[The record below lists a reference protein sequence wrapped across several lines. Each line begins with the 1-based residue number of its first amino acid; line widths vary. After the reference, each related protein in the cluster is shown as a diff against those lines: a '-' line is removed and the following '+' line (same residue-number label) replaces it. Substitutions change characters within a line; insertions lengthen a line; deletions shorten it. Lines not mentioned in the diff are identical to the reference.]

1 MVLTSYGSTDVDE
14 LKRTYSCFPSG
25 VTALCAL
32 RDGVPIGMS
41 ASAFT
46 LVSLAPPMASVCV
59 RKESTTWPLLQ
70 DRLRLGVSILSAEHE
85 IVCRALAAKGVDRFA
100 NVDWE
105 HSDSGAVFISG
116 SSAWLE
122 CDIARIVEAGDH
134 HLVLLTI
141 LAQSSSPDTEP
152 LVFHR
157 SRFRRLLAA

>member
-1 MVLTSYGSTDVDE
+1 MAAVTGSQQAGRQHP
-14 LKRTYSCFPSG
+14 LRRT
-25 VTALCAL
+25 
-32 RDGVPIGMS
+32 RDRVPRTGG
-41 ASAFT
+41 
-46 LVSLAPPMASVCV
+46 
-59 RKESTTWPLLQ
+59 Q
-70 DRLRLGVSILSAEHE
+70 
-85 IVCRALAAKGVDRFA
+85 GVDRFA

>member
-41 ASAFT
+41 
-46 LVSLAPPMASVCV
+46 
-59 RKESTTWPLLQ
+59 
-70 DRLRLGVSILSAEHE
+70 
-85 IVCRALAAKGVDRFA
+85 AAKGVDRFA

>member
-1 MVLTSYGSTDVDE
+1 MTTIPIRRALLSVSDKTGIVD
-14 LKRTYSCFPSG
+14 
-25 VTALCAL
+25 
-32 RDGVPIGMS
+32 
-41 ASAFT
+41 
-46 LVSLAPPMASVCV
+46 
-59 RKESTTWPLLQ
+59 
-70 DRLRLGVSILSAEHE
+70 LG
-85 IVCRALAAKGVDRFA
+85 RALAAKGVDRFA

-157 SRFRRLLAA
+157 SAFGRLSEPA